1 MSAEPWSA
9 ARARIDGR
17 RPDDG
22 GFTLSRWCARVSVD
36 SDLPGLNE
44 LIAGL
49 LGPYFPIV
57 PGRDLD
63 AVGVTVR
70 RTERLP
76 VASDDLEAVS
86 RTPQLWLDEKGPRFV
101 VLDHTPERAVL
112 LRDMEA
118 DSDPVLITAERSG
131 RIRIDV
137 TDDGPGTRRA
147 VVRLLTFLLCGQ
159 LHAAG
164 VPVLHGSAVA
174 RDGQAVLIAGP
185 TNAGKSTL
193 AFLAATLAGWDFV
206 SDDSLL
212 AWRDGPGGPPRISG
226 MPRRMG
232 ISVGSLLTHPDRAR
246 FERHPLRRYDG
257 APVGV
262 LPTPPADAWSRETR
276 VRLYCDV
283 DEFAAVTG
291 VALEQNATP
300 TAVVLPTADP
310 GMTGWHIEEADDDDP
325 LELHPTEGRNL
336 RHYVDYLHLLPPREA
351 DTRARADVLDALRRL
366 PRIRVRYGPDVN
378 TDFPRFWND
387 VTAALGLTAVR
398 S

>member
-1 MSAEPWSA
+1 MSAERWSGA
-9 ARARIDGR
+9 PGTD
-17 RPDDG
+17 
-22 GFTLSRWCARVSVD
+22 GFTLSRWGARVSVD
-36 SDLPGLNE
+36 SDLPGLNG
-44 LIAGL
+44 LIGGL
-49 LGPYFPIV
+49 LDPYFPIT
-57 PGRDLD
+57 PGIEDGAD
-63 AVGVTVR
+63 ATAVRVTVR
-70 RTERLP
+70 RTDRLP
-76 VASDDLEAVS
+76 VDPDDLAAVPRS
-86 RTPQLWLDEKGPRFV
+86 PQLWLDEKGPRFV
-101 VLDHTPERAVL
+101 VLDHRPDRAVL
-112 LRDMEA
+112 LRDNEA
-118 DSDPVLITAERSG
+118 DSDPVLITATPPG
-131 RIRIDV
+131 RLRIDV

-174 RDGQAVLIAGP
+174 RNGQAVLIAGP

-193 AFLAATLAGWDFV
+193 AFLAATLGGWDFV

-212 AWRDGPGGPPRISG
+212 AWRDGPEGALRVSG

-232 ISVGSLLTHPDRAR
+232 ISVGSLLTHPARAA

-257 APVGV
+257 TPIGA
-262 LPTPPADAWSRETR
+262 LPSSPADAWSRETR

-300 TAVVLPTADP
+300 VAVVLPTADP
-310 GMTGWHIEEADDDDP
+310 TVSGWRIEPAEDADP

-351 DTRARADVLDALRRL
+351 DARARAEVLDGLRRL
-366 PRIRVRYGPDVN
+366 PRVRVRYGPDVN
-378 TDFPRFWND
+378 ADFPRFWD
-387 VTAALGLTAVR
+387 EVTAALGLAAVPA
-398 S
+398 